1 MHFLPYSIYGEMIE
15 SIGRLEVDAYCGE
28 LAFLYQ
34 MLENV
39 EYMITNYRPV
49 LGGEHYLT
57 GEEVCQKLCISKR
70 TLQDYTSCRLVSAVS
85 AFCKASVRCN
95 RIVGKE
101 LS

>member
-39 EYMITNYRPV
+39 CPV
-49 LGGEHYLT
+49 LKKVY
-57 GEEVCQKLCISKR
+57 S
-70 TLQDYTSCRLVSAVS
+70 D
-85 AFCKASVRCN
+85 
-95 RIVGKE
+95 
-101 LS
+101 

>member
-39 EYMITNYRPV
+39 EYNKFHYCPV
-49 LGGEHYLT
+49 
-57 GEEVCQKLCISKR
+57 
-70 TLQDYTSCRLVSAVS
+70 
-85 AFCKASVRCN
+85 KAGKSVFE
-95 RIVGKE
+95 IVE
-101 LS
+101 T

>member
-39 EYMITNYRPV
+39 EYN
-49 LGGEHYLT
+49 
-57 GEEVCQKLCISKR
+57 KFKISVR
-70 TLQDYTSCRLVSAVS
+70 
-85 AFCKASVRCN
+85 ASVALTKLAKHSDN
-95 RIVGKE
+95 SLNLHQTSK
-101 LS
+101 LPH